1 MNVTKQQIVN
11 GAIKYMKDEVIAK
24 ITDKPFK
31 MAAAVFVSM
40 LENNP
45 AIADKFFENDIV
57 AAILNKKADGTYDI
71 EKICETLEKTLT
83 EYGDFPLKIPPIKFI
98 SPTEKELNFSGR
110 DIRTLK
116 DCIVGGLS

>member
-31 MAAAVFVSM
+31 MATAVFVSM

-57 AAILNKKADGTYDI
+57 SAILDKKSDGTYDI
-71 EKICETLEKTLT
+71 EKICETVEKTLT